1 MPKKNA
7 INLNFGVEGIDKL
20 IKEFVALQQA
30 ANAPTEKIEKILNDL
45 YKLHDIAKN
54 GTPITA
60 NSLQSIIG
68 RLTQFGSQMRDSFS
82 PEFVENLNKK
92 IEELNKAI
100 TNSQDE
106 LEKLKT
112 KSSGLKQSKTK
123 TTQKKEKLLETT
135 LSSDL
140 FKDEQELK
148 EFKLKKNHKVIT
160 GLEGDELAAAEL
172 WNKQFDAARKYYK
185 ELEKIDDK
193 LKTIENDLKNNN
205 SKQKELNKT
214 IKTAKET

>member
-92 IEELNKAI
+92 IEELNNAI
-100 TNSQDE
+100 VNSQNE

-112 KSSGLKQSKTK
+112 KNSGLKQSQTK

-135 LSSDL
+135 LSSGL
-140 FKDEQELK
+140 FKDEQEL
-148 EFKLKKNHKVIT
+148 N
-160 GLEGDELAAAEL
+160 
-172 WNKQFDAARKYYK
+172 
-185 ELEKIDDK
+185 
-193 LKTIENDLKNNN
+193 
-205 SKQKELNKT
+205 
-214 IKTAKET
+214 

>member
-92 IEELNKAI
+92 IEELNNAI
-100 TNSQDE
+100 VNSQDE

-112 KSSGLKQSKTK
+112 KNSGLKQSKTK

-135 LSSDL
+135 LSSGL
-140 FKDEQELK
+140 FKDEQELN
-148 EFKLKKNHKVIT
+148 EFKFKKNRKDTT
-160 GLEGDELAAAEL
+160 GLEGDDLAFAEH
-172 WNKQFDAARKYYK
+172 WNKQFDAAKKYFK

-193 LKTIENDLKNNN
+193 LKTIEKDLKNN
-205 SKQKELNKT
+205 KDRQKELNTT